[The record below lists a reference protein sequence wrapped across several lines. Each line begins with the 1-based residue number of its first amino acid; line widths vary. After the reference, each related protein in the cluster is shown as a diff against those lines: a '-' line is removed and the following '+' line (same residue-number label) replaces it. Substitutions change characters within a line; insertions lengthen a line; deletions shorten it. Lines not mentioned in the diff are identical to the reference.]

1 MCHASV
7 LKFAEKFK
15 GYGIGA
21 RILEVGSRNINGSA
35 RSIFGPIADEYT
47 GVDIEDGPGVDM
59 VCDASYLLM
68 KFEQSSF
75 DMVISTEMLEHC
87 HYWKMAILNMKLV
100 LKESGVL
107 ILTARSPGFPYHN
120 PPDYWRFTLS
130 DAANMFSDF
139 AIIGLE
145 QDSEIPGVMIA
156 AVKPRLWHP
165 ANLSLV
171 TPMSVIK

>member
-7 LKFAEKFK
+7 LKFVEKFK
-15 GYGIGA
+15 GYGIGS

-35 RSIFGPIADEYT
+35 RAIFEPIADEYT

-87 HYWKMAILNMKLV
+87 QHWKMAILNMKLV
-100 LKESGVL
+100 LKESGIM
-107 ILTARSPGFPYHN
+107 ILTARSSGFPYHN
-120 PPDYWRFTLS
+120 PPDYWRFSLS
-130 DAANMFSDF
+130 DMANMFSDF
-139 AIIGLE
+139 AVIGME
-145 QDSEIPGVMIA
+145 HDSEIPGVMIA

-165 ANLSLV
+165 ANLNLV
-171 TPMSVIK
+171 TPMVVLQ